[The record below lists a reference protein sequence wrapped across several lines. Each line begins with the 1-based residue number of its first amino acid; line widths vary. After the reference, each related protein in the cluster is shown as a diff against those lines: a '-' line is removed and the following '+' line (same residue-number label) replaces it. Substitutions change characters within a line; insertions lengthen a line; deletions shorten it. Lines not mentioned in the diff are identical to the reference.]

1 MTKLQDFTNPSING
15 EIIKNRE
22 YQEYYTRVNFTELTV
37 NLTENK
43 KLGVKLYNAKFTMS
57 LFDHDNKERIK

>member
-1 MTKLQDFTNPSING
+1 VTKLQDFTNPSING
-15 EIIKNRE
+15 EIIKSRE
-22 YQEYYTRVNFTELTV
+22 YQEYYTRVNF
-37 NLTENK
+37 TENK